1 MADQHLSSS
10 ISPCRATCQSAHAR
24 CVFLTD
30 LEKSLFCQTRSLQFA
45 ISGVLSGTFYWRLH
59 SMQASYIWKK
69 KIFLF
74 YDVSRN
80 CSNCQKFMKHLF
92 WLYEFNPTSSNF
104 FQIHIKIRFLVWN
117 DVSLNS
123 AHLWKVEEV
132 PLKSLFG
139 RGTFLD
145 HPPFYSSGNTHC
157 RRSHK
162 FSCTFG
168 FLHKVM

>member
-45 ISGVLSGTFYWRLH
+45 TSGVLSETFTKGCILSSILH
-59 SMQASYIWKK
+59 LKAIKS
-69 KIFLF
+69 F
-74 YDVSRN
+74 YFIIQKN
-80 CSNCQKFMKHLF
+80 CSNCQKLMKHFILAV
-92 WLYEFNPTSSNF
+92 WVSSDLPNF
-104 FQIHIKIRFLVWN
+104 FQIHINIRFLVWN